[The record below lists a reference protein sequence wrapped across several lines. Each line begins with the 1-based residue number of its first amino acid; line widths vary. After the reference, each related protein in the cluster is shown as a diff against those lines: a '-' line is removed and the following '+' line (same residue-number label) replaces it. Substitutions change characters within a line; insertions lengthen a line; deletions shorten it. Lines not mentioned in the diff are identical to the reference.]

1 MTVRNKLLYT
11 LIQEFYSLEV
21 QMKSFGQVFGGNWTE
36 QKLNCVS
43 KYLNAYT
50 KIMNNQDFNFA
61 YVDAFAGTGYR
72 KLKLEENPNE
82 TLFPELISQDIL
94 KFRQGSARNALK
106 VKPRFQ
112 KYIFIEQ
119 DDHNFS
125 ELQKLRDEFLGKE
138 DFLQDDIVCFQ
149 SDANEYLKD
158 FCNEMKQMDR
168 ALVFLDPFGM
178 QVEWN
183 TIESI
188 TNTQAIDLWL
198 LFPIGTVNR
207 LLKRNGDIR
216 PSIQEK
222 LNLFFGDDTWYDVFY
237 NIAQQIP
244 MLGEQ
249 DQWEKV
255 GDIFLEI
262 EKYFVKRL
270 KEIFCGVAENPLPL
284 RNSKNVPL
292 YLLCFAAGNPKG
304 AKTAVKIA
312 QDILLKEL
320 CQNT

>member
-1 MTVRNKLLYT
+1 
-11 LIQEFYSLEV
+11 
-21 QMKSFGQVFGGNWTE
+21 MKSIEQVFGGGWTE
-36 QKLNCVS
+36 QKLDCVS

-106 VKPRFQ
+106 IKPKFQ
-112 KYIFIEQ
+112 KYFFIEQ
-119 DDHNFS
+119 DDHNFL
-125 ELQKLRDEFLGKE
+125 ELQKLRDEFLQIE
-138 DFLQDDIVCFQ
+138 DFDQNDIVCLQ
-149 SDANEYLKD
+149 SDANVFLDD
-158 FCNEMKQMDR
+158 FCNKNWEMHR

-178 QVEWN
+178 QVEWK

-188 TNTQAIDLWL
+188 ANTRAIDLWL

-255 GDIFLEI
+255 EGIFLEI

-292 YLLCFAAGNPKG
+292 YLLCFAVGNPNG
-304 AKTAVKIA
+304 APLAVKIA
-312 QDILLKEL
+312 QHILQEKSG
-320 CQNT
+320 NVSI